1 MRKIKFTLPTI
12 GLIAIFFLTTSL
24 FTACSKDENG
34 NPNGHNVRYEV
45 TGNITVPVTIQYTPT
60 VDENGDFDDDY
71 EVTTNLPWE
80 KDVVI
85 AYNASGAGCNVSAD
99 DASPGQQVTVKI
111 FEEGKEVINHK
122 SVVDAEGNLQ
132 ISLNH
137 VFKR

>member
-34 NPNGHNVRYEV
+34 NPKDHNVRYEI

-71 EVTTNLPWE
+71 EVTTNLPW
-80 KDVVI
+80 K
-85 AYNASGAGCNVSAD
+85 
-99 DASPGQQVTVKI
+99 KMW
-111 FEEGKEVINHK
+111 
-122 SVVDAEGNLQ
+122 L
-132 ISLNH
+132 
-137 VFKR
+137 